1 MQEVVRFWVA
11 RGADGFRLDAID
23 RLAKDPELRDDPPSD
38 EPFGLPLMEH
48 ELGRDLRYSRN
59 AEWIGEAL
67 ARDPRSGRR
76 RAPDRRGLPAR
87 RTSTRPTWSTWTAR
101 SCSS

>member
-1 MQEVVRFWVA
+1 MQGVVRFWVA

-23 RLAKDPELRDDPPSD
+23 RLVKDAELRDDPPSD
-38 EPFGLPLMEH
+38 EPFGLLLDH

-67 ARDPRSGRR
+67 GAIREAAGDALLIGEVY
-76 RAPDRRGLPAR
+76 LPAR
-87 RTSTRPTWSTWTAR
+87 APRVVSSIWIAR

>member
-38 EPFGLPLMEH
+38 EPFGLPLLEH
-48 ELGRDLRYSRN
+48 ELGATCGTPATPRGS
-59 AEWIGEAL
+59 
-67 ARDPRSGRR
+67 ARRSPRS
-76 RAPDRRGLPAR
+76 AKQPA
-87 RTSTRPTWSTWTAR
+87 TR
-101 SCSS
+101 C